1 MSDNHLALYGPPAY
15 GRTSR
20 LSISWAIISFFQNY
34 LQIIL
39 RMLYAYKVNV
49 LALQCPKFKYSIS
62 LNWRKV
68 WKCKSTKKISRWLFR
83 TILKDPWDKRTWLGF
98 IKPRLK
104 EQFFKSWHLQL
115 IFNNFTFLF
124 SVTCVCEGFWAMPAW
139 VKTFFRIHSAYQI
152 G

>member
-1 MSDNHLALYGPPAY
+1 MVASLWKHFQTLSLGLLFYFFRIICKLFWESFMPIKSICLPYNVQNSNTL
-15 GRTSR
+15 TS
-20 LSISWAIISFFQNY
+20 QNWK
-34 LQIIL
+34 Q
-39 RMLYAYKVNV
+39 
-49 LALQCPKFKYSIS
+49 
-62 LNWRKV
+62 V
-68 WKCKSTKKISRWLFR
+68 WKCKSTKKLPV
-83 TILKDPWDKRTWLGF
+83 ILTTRLTDPWDKRTWLGF
-98 IKPRLK
+98 IKPQLK